1 MKSRN
6 WILALSAIYLVVS
19 ALRSL
24 FAEQPSLIR
33 PPLSEAELG
42 V

>member
-1 MKSRN
+1 MKRRN
-6 WILALSAIYLVVS
+6 WVLMLSAIYLVIS

-24 FAEQPSLIR
+24 FAESPSLLR

-42 V
+42 I